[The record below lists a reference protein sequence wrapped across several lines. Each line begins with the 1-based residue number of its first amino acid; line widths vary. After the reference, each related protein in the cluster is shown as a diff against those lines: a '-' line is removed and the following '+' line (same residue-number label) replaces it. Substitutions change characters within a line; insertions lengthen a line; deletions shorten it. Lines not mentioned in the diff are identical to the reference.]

1 MTVGV
6 SGLMITTKKVEPVS
20 GLTFEPETLKVGI
33 RSASHSTALF
43 STMYIKLAVFSREA
57 EAKGR

>member
-1 MTVGV
+1 
-6 SGLMITTKKVEPVS
+6 MITTKKVEPVS